1 MDAVIDRY
9 GTKWFKCAA
18 CGRYIV
24 DDQMMYL
31 NAAGEPTIMHIQMY
45 GTDFILC
52 PQCSIKIYQQINESS
67 MASSAYDNNNL
78 MQLQTDI
85 EKYREIKIGNGLR

>member
-1 MDAVIDRY
+1 MDAVVDQY

-18 CGRYIV
+18 CGRYVV

-31 NAAGEPTIMHIQMY
+31 NAAGEPTIMQLKMY

-52 PQCSIKIYQQINESS
+52 PHCSINIYEQIYNSSIASKVNE
-67 MASSAYDNNNL
+67 NNNI
-78 MQLQTDI
+78 MQLQNDI
-85 EKYREIKIGNGLR
+85 EKYRKIKMTDGLR